1 MSIINVILP
10 DGATYQTAEAA
21 PSATNSTTIIN
32 TVEERH
38 EVTHTTE
45 ELIVPNVMVCDYDK
59 AYDVADSTVPDPLAR
74 SEQAFDQMPELD
86 YGNKFRHT
94 AVYPDHENDNDTTT
108 DSSAIKMYRNIFIEP
123 PPNKVA
129 GFEAP
134 TLFTSGSICV
144 CGEGAYAYIPY
155 SVSGQQIPNTKYIL
169 GSVSTEEGDRSHDND
184 GLLMVKET
192 RTTVRIMGTDNIVT
206 RRHKVHISPDP
217 TDPAILIESQRDP
230 EGDFIKFINRGPD
243 ETYVTDDNTMF
254 AVNSAGHIDSS
265 QMRGFDF
272 RITENEQFGHTVA
285 GSMERNM
292 DDIEALQDA
301 VFLLTARVT
310 QLELNHPQ

>member
-21 PSATNSTTIIN
+21 PSATNTTTIIN

-38 EVTHTTE
+38 EVTHTTD
-45 ELIVPNVMVCDYDK
+45 ELIVPNVLVCDYDK
-59 AYDVADSTVPDPLAR
+59 AYDAADTAVPDPFAR

-94 AVYPDHENDNDTTT
+94 AVYPDHENDTDPTT
-108 DSSAIKMYRNIFIEP
+108 DSSAIKMYRDIYIEP

-155 SVSGQQIPNTKYIL
+155 SVSGQQLPNTKYIL
-169 GSVSTEEGDRSHDND
+169 GSVSVNEGDRSHDND
-184 GLLMVKET
+184 GLLMTKQVET
-192 RTTVRIMGTDNIVT
+192 RIHR
-206 RRHKVHISPDP
+206 VHISPEP
-217 TDPAILIESQRDP
+217 TDPAILIESQR
-230 EGDFIKFINRGPD
+230 EGHYIKFINRGPD
-243 ETYVTDDNTMF
+243 ETGVTEENTVFSIDKTGYIFSLQMVDIRNDASGAMF
-254 AVNSAGHIDSS
+254 AFNNLAPDVNFNGLALSDHDERINLQD
-265 QMRGFDF
+265 D
-272 RITENEQFGHTVA
+272 RITA
-285 GSMERNM
+285 
-292 DDIEALQDA
+292 IEE
-301 VFLLTARVT
+301 LLRHNQIT
-310 QLELNHPQ
+310 

>member
-1 MSIINVILP
+1 MSIVNVILP
-10 DGATYQTAEAA
+10 DGATYQTAEAV
-21 PSATNSTTIIN
+21 PSGTTTIIN

-45 ELIVPNVMVCDYDK
+45 ELIVPNVLVCDYDK
-59 AYDVADSTVPDPLAR
+59 AYDAADTTVPDPLAR
-74 SEQAFDQMPELD
+74 SEQAFDRMPELD

-94 AVYPDHENDNDTTT
+94 AVYPDHENDTDTTT

-169 GSVSTEEGDRSHDND
+169 GSVSTSEGDRSHDND
-184 GLLMVKET
+184 GLLMTKQHET
-192 RTTVRIMGTDNIVT
+192 HVRVAGTDSIVT

-217 TDPAILIESQRDP
+217 TDPAILIESQRDS
-230 EGDFIKFINRGPD
+230 DFLKIINRGPD
-243 ETYVTDDNTMF
+243 ETDVTDSNTVF
-254 AVNSAGHIDSS
+254 SVDHTGHIHSAQIQNFHNEIS
-265 QMRGFDF
+265 EQ
-272 RITENEQFGHTVA
+272 TELFHQIGGLAEENDVNI
-285 GSMERNM
+285 MDLRNQ
-292 DDIEALQDA
+292 IE
-301 VFLLTARVT
+301 LLTARVT
-310 QLELNHPQ
+310 ELELNNPS

>member
-10 DGATYQTAEAA
+10 DGATYQTAEAT
-21 PSATNSTTIIN
+21 PSGTNTTTIIN

-45 ELIVPNVMVCDYDK
+45 ELIVPNVLVCDYDK
-59 AYDVADSTVPDPLAR
+59 AYDVADTTVPDPLAR
-74 SEQAFDQMPELD
+74 SEQAFDRMPQLD

-94 AVYPDHENDNDTTT
+94 AVYPDHENDTDTTT
-108 DSSAIKMYRNIFIEP
+108 DSSAIKMYRNIYIEP

-169 GSVSTEEGDRSHDND
+169 GSVSTSEGDRSHDND
-184 GLLMVKET
+184 GLLMTKQHET
-192 RTTVRIMGTDNIVT
+192 HVRFAGTDSIVT
-206 RRHKVHISPDP
+206 RRHRVHICPDP
-217 TDPAILIESQRDP
+217 TDPAILIESQRE
-230 EGDFIKFINRGPD
+230 EGGDYMKFINRGPD
-243 ETYVTDDNTMF
+243 ETDITDENTVF
-254 AVNSAGHIDSS
+254 SIDLTGHIHSTQIQNLHNEIAAQTQLFHQISGLAEENDINITYLTS
-265 QMRGFDF
+265 QID
-272 RITENEQFGHTVA
+272 
-285 GSMERNM
+285 
-292 DDIEALQDA
+292 
-301 VFLLTARVT
+301 LLTARVT
-310 QLELNHPQ
+310 ELEINNPS